1 MIRKATAADIAAVSR
16 IYEDIHT
23 EEEAGRI
30 AIGWKRG
37 VYPTAATAIASLEK
51 GTLFV
56 LEENGTVY
64 AAAKIDREEVPVYAL
79 ANWEYDAAPSEI
91 MVLHTLVVSPSAM
104 GKGYGRQ
111 FVAFYEQYAAE
122 HGCRYLRIDTNERN
136 SGARKM
142 YAKLGYKEIDTV
154 PCVFNGI
161 PGVRLVCLEKK
172 I

>member
-1 MIRKATAADIAAVSR
+1 MIRKATAADISAVSR

-30 AIGWKRG
+30 TIGWERG

-111 FVAFYEQYAAE
+111 FVAFCEQYAAE

>member
-1 MIRKATAADIAAVSR
+1 MIRKATAADIPAVSR

-23 EEEAGRI
+23 AEEAGLLT
-30 AIGWKRG
+30 IGWARG
-37 VYPTAATAIASLEK
+37 VYPTAETAFASLAK
-51 GTLFV
+51 DTLFV
-56 LEENGTVY
+56 LEDEGVIY
-64 AAAKIDREEVPVYAL
+64 AAAKIDREEVPVYAN
-79 ANWEYDAAPSEI
+79 AKWEFDAPASEI
-91 MVLHTLVVSPSAM
+91 MILHTLVVSPCAM

-111 FVAFYEQYAAE
+111 FVAFYEAYALA
-122 HGCRYLRIDTNERN
+122 HGCHYLRIDTNERN

-142 YAKLGYKEIDTV
+142 YAKLGFKEIDTV